1 MDLKNNKRN
10 RVSQMFSVDINII
23 KTFKKIC
30 IDKEVKYS
38 AVLEEILKE
47 YNNKENNKP
56 TTLL

>member
-30 IDKEVKYS
+30 IDKELKYS

-56 TTLL
+56 TLL